1 MLRARPELGQKHQKN
16 DTATELQ
23 LQVAATG
30 CVIDQHHFDMIFCLN
45 FRVTQQVISGDL
57 LAIFSTD
64 SQSQFQICSMEAGP
78 TSHAL
83 ALAALTS
90 FGRSALHAL
99 HSALQTLRQRAL
111 KRDVVGSLK
120 QLSRTEPGDSGL
132 TLHSCLGW
140 YMIDP
145 TSTVQ

>member
-64 SQSQFQICSMEAGP
+64 SQSKFQICSMEAGP

-90 FGRSALHAL
+90 ARSALHAL

-111 KRDVVGSLK
+111 KRDFVGSLK
-120 QLSRTEPGDSGL
+120 QLSRTEPGDSVQCGKGL
-132 TLHSCLGW
+132 TEKA
-140 YMIDP
+140 
-145 TSTVQ
+145 